1 MRCVRERERK
11 IIIGKCSSKTISVKL
26 ARNFHLNPQSQSH
39 SVRVCKI
46 IKTARTLQTENFQEE
61 KNQKSVKF
69 VEIFY
74 AKKNSKIFYNGI
86 KSIWIQFRRFKCKLE
101 DFTNVICC
109 CKSSNTPSTF
119 C

>member
-39 SVRVCKI
+39 SVRVCEI
-46 IKTARTLQTENFQEE
+46 IKTARTLQTENFQKE

-69 VEIFY
+69 VEIFMQ
-74 AKKNSKIFYNGI
+74 KRTQRS
-86 KSIWIQFRRFKCKLE
+86 
-101 DFTNVICC
+101 FTME
-109 CKSSNTPSTF
+109 
-119 C
+119 